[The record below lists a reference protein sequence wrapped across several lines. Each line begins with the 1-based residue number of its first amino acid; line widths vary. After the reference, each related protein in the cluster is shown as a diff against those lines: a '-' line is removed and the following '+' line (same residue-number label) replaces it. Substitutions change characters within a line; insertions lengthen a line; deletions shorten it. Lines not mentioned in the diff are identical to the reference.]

1 MITIIIVIIIIIII
15 VIIIIIIII
24 VIKIIIIISSS
35 SLMKITILINI
46 ISRAPRQIT
55 EAAKDKAVSWRERR
69 SMSGGR
75 WRAKGV
81 LYRS

>member
-1 MITIIIVIIIIIII
+1 MITIIIVIIIIIIK
-15 VIIIIIIII
+15 VII
-24 VIKIIIIISSS
+24 IIIIISSS

-46 ISRAPRQIT
+46 ISRAPRRT
-55 EAAKDKAVSWRERR
+55 REAAKDKVVSWRERR